1 MTTPFETSFDIS
13 STLDLAGAVH
23 LARRRQALFISCI
36 AYLKEDSTFV
46 SVRSRELRVAVVLCV
61 FMYFNKRLLESS
73 VFRFR
78 QTVCSCCSPY
88 CEYSCRKRLFGGVRS
103 FCLAVCSCELRVVVV
118 LCVFKYFKKRLFGEV

>member
-46 SVRSRELRVAVVLCV
+46 SVRSCELHVAVVLCV
-61 FMYFNKRLLESS
+61 FMY
-73 VFRFR
+73 
-78 QTVCSCCSPY
+78 Y
-88 CEYSCRKRLFGGVRS
+88 
-103 FCLAVCSCELRVVVV
+103 
-118 LCVFKYFKKRLFGEV
+118 KKRLFGKEYVSFSSDCLLV